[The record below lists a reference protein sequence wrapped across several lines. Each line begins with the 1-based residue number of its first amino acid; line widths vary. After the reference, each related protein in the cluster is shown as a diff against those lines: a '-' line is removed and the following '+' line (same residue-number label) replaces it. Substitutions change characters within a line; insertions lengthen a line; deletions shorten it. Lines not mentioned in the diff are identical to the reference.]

1 MKHMK
6 DDLHHMILFNQD
18 ELDIIITAFKRAIN
32 TWSPVPKKLV
42 TLIEELE
49 DVRLRL

>member
-1 MKHMK
+1 
-6 DDLHHMILFNQD
+6 MILFNQD
-18 ELDIIITAFKRAIN
+18 DLDIIITAFKRAIN
-32 TWSPVPKKLV
+32 TWSPAPKKLV